1 MVPPRGSALGLWV
14 CPTGVGDLPRG
25 SAKLELC
32 GICFPSP
39 REDMPEE
46 RISPSGLYKMPSLCP
61 SPFENSF
68 LTGWSWSGLHPA
80 ILPSL
85 PFQMCPVPAVVPLEL
100 HHLFSISSGFSV
112 PFFQNPAEA
121 PGLQNC
127 CFENQ
132 CPVSSFPTG
141 GLSLVPVV
149 WICSAYHSHSKCSS
163 GVSLPCRDTGG
174 GGGTHHPASD

>member
-1 MVPPRGSALGLWV
+1 MGVPHWGGRPTQTVSK
-14 CPTGVGDLPRG
+14 TGV
-25 SAKLELC
+25 

-68 LTGWSWSGLHPA
+68 LTGCSWSGLHPA

-85 PFQMCPVPAVVPLEL
+85 PFQMCPVPVVVPLEL

-132 CPVSSFPTG
+132 CPVSSFSTG

-149 WICSAYHSHSKCSS
+149 WICSAYHFHSKCSS
-163 GVSLPCRDTGG
+163 GVSLPCRGMGVGG
-174 GGGTHHPASD
+174 AHPPPSQ